1 MICIQLY
8 SLAVFARK
16 SGANSSVESCPVDV
30 RGFNDNLSPTYHC
43 QFHLTNRQEMVK
55 KVRDRIMS
63 RHKQFLRFKAPVYYL
78 DDENSWK
85 QASNE
90 HETWVWVSESHNYM
104 LFFPHNFNVLSL
116 GTMGIITDN
125 FWISTGKGDMHGYCD
140 RNCVRSKY
148 AAPRC
153 ALTWQD
159 IQSFMA
165 EVTAEQK
172 TDWKYVCL
180 QLDYDVTDVISD
192 PNSATPDLFYYW
204 RFLRQLFIRRPYLGK
219 GLTKDDFI
227 HYNCYDRKGQLKKK
241 ELHMNYYVVVII
253 AIFIW
258 LYSPL
263 LVYYLPSSEPTAVN
277 YPSDLN
283 SRDFIPTYKSP
294 VYFGNF
300 LRCILCFYMEK
311 NKDAKSRVR
320 RLIFIFCSFGV
331 SLRFWYTPYWSML
344 VFLMPVFLIGVSIPA
359 FWSVFLD
366 NDHPTH
372 FLDQWKYPNGVFR
385 KNTNKKEYQFL
396 AHCMQER
403 FYLLVDRRFLTML
416 VSESFKSPV
425 FTSTLADPHRVGSLD
440 PQQFILS
447 VCTCGLTLAYMV
459 ILVLVYHFVPAFYF
473 YKQLFLAVFNA
484 TRRTRLVYWF
494 DLSSYRVLNV
504 LSTIACLVFGL
515 IVVSYLMVITMFCC
529 YLMAEITL
537 FTYVGAVMEPS
548 MAFRYVALA
557 GAISVVLYKISQN
570 LREKYDELRDEV
582 VEILQKPNLLTNLCQ
597 DSGLD
602 QPAVLQQEEGPN
614 GNIKI
619 HLNTETEPSKVV
631 LYKNSFATFLSRP
644 LLDHCIEECSPLRR
658 QLMFIAVQVF
668 VMTFYL
674 LIAMWIKN
682 VFHKEKE
689 VSSIFTIAQTM
700 AMYFIPGLF
709 QFLAHKSGFGKK
721 DNVFLKQNVYEAVVI
736 YLKRQHGAKAG
747 AE

>member
-1 MICIQLY
+1 M
-8 SLAVFARK
+8 FARK
-16 SGANSSVESCPVDV
+16 SRANSSMESCPVGV
-30 RGFNDNLSPTYHC
+30 RGLNHNLRLLGHC
-43 QFHLTNRQEMVK
+43 QFHLTNRKEMVK

-63 RHKQFLRFKAPVYYL
+63 RHKQFLRFKAPVYYF
-78 DDENSWK
+78 DDENSWN

-90 HETWVWVSESHNYM
+90 HEMWVWVSESHNYM

-125 FWISTGKGDMHGYCD
+125 FWISTGKGDIHGYCD

-148 AAPRC
+148 AAHRC

-159 IQSFMA
+159 IQSFMS

-180 QLDYDVTDVISD
+180 QLDYDLTDVISD

-204 RFLRQLFIRRPYLGK
+204 RFLRRLLIRRLYLGK

-227 HYNCYDRKGQLKKK
+227 HYNCYDRKGQLKGK

-253 AIFIW
+253 AIFMW

-263 LVYYLPSSEPTAVN
+263 LVYYPPSSEPTAVN
-277 YPSDLN
+277 YPPDLN

-294 VYFGNF
+294 VFFGNL
-300 LRCILCFYMEK
+300 LRCVLCFYMEK
-311 NKDAKSRVR
+311 NKDTKSRVR

-331 SLRFWYTPYWSML
+331 SFRFWYTPYWSML

-359 FWSVFLD
+359 YWSVFLD
-366 NDHPTH
+366 NEHPTH

-416 VSESFKSPV
+416 VSESFKSPL
-425 FTSTLADPHRVGSLD
+425 FTSTWADPHRFGSLD

-473 YKQLFLAVFNA
+473 CKQLFLAVFNA

-494 DLSSYRVLNV
+494 DLSAYRVLNV

-570 LREKYDELRDEV
+570 LSEKYDELRDEV

-597 DSGLD
+597 DCGLD

-619 HLNTETEPSKVV
+619 HLNTETEPSKVL

-674 LIAMWIKN
+674 LIAMWIKM
-682 VFHKEKE
+682 
-689 VSSIFTIAQTM
+689 SSTKKNRCLQSLPLRKRWPCISFPDFFSFSHTKVVLGRRTMFSSSKMFTKQW
-700 AMYFIPGLF
+700 LF
-709 QFLAHKSGFGKK
+709 TSK
-721 DNVFLKQNVYEAVVI
+721 DSMVLRLVQNKIIRVP
-736 YLKRQHGAKAG
+736 
-747 AE
+747 

>member
-1 MICIQLY
+1 M
-8 SLAVFARK
+8 R
-16 SGANSSVESCPVDV
+16 
-30 RGFNDNLSPTYHC
+30 
-43 QFHLTNRQEMVK
+43 
-55 KVRDRIMS
+55 
-63 RHKQFLRFKAPVYYL
+63 
-78 DDENSWK
+78 
-85 QASNE
+85 
-90 HETWVWVSESHNYM
+90 
-104 LFFPHNFNVLSL
+104 
-116 GTMGIITDN
+116 
-125 FWISTGKGDMHGYCD
+125 
-140 RNCVRSKY
+140 CV
-148 AAPRC
+148 
-153 ALTWQD
+153 
-159 IQSFMA
+159 
-165 EVTAEQK
+165 
-172 TDWKYVCL
+172 
-180 QLDYDVTDVISD
+180 
-192 PNSATPDLFYYW
+192 
-204 RFLRQLFIRRPYLGK
+204 
-219 GLTKDDFI
+219 
-227 HYNCYDRKGQLKKK
+227 
-241 ELHMNYYVVVII
+241 
-253 AIFIW
+253 
-258 LYSPL
+258 
-263 LVYYLPSSEPTAVN
+263 
-277 YPSDLN
+277 
-283 SRDFIPTYKSP
+283 
-294 VYFGNF
+294 
-300 LRCILCFYMEK
+300 LCFYMEK
-311 NKDAKSRVR
+311 KKDAKSRVR
-320 RLIFIFCSFGV
+320 RLIFIFCSFAV
-331 SLRFWYTPYWSML
+331 SFCFWYTPYWSML

-366 NDHPTH
+366 NEHPTH

-385 KNTNKKEYQFL
+385 KNINKKEYQFL

-416 VSESFKSPV
+416 VSESFKSPL
-425 FTSTLADPHRVGSLD
+425 FTSTWADPHRVGSLD

-447 VCTCGLTLAYMV
+447 VCTCGLTLAYIV
-459 ILVLVYHFVPAFYF
+459 ILVVVYHFVPAFYL

-597 DSGLD
+597 DYGLD

-658 QLMFIAVQVF
+658 QLMFIAVQLF